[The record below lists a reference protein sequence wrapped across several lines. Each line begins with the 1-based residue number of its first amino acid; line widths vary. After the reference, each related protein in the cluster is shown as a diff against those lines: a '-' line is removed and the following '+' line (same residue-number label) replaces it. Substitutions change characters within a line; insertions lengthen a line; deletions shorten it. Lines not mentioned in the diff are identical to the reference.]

1 MPKDLRRLR
10 PVISRWMSLRH
21 WRSQLLF
28 WSGGLLVGLVAVSM
42 TMVADKAQALFFGM
56 RHAFFWLPL
65 IITPLGFAVSSYVT
79 KRWFGGAQGSGIP
92 QVIAASELVRHDPEG
107 SQNLVSIRIIIGKVA
122 MLMLGL
128 VCGAPIGREGPTVQ
142 VGAALMR
149 MTGRIGGIVSNE
161 SALLLAGGAAGVAAA
176 FNTPLAGIV
185 FAIEELGKSFEQR
198 TSGTVILTVMLA
210 GIASM
215 GLLGDYTYFGRHTTG
230 IIGWPDV
237 VAVFVCGIGGGLL
250 GGGFSRGVI
259 FGLKRMGSLFGG
271 FTARRPVVFAAM
283 CGLLLAILGVA
294 TGGAAFGT
302 GYSDAR
308 DLLAGTQHVWYGY
321 GLLRVVSALLMA
333 ISGIPGGLFAPS
345 LSAGAGVGADLH
357 FFVPMVPLATMALLG
372 MVGYFSGVVQSPL
385 TAFVI
390 VMEMTDDHDMV
401 LPLIATS
408 LLAYSVSR
416 LVCPRPLYHSLA
428 QSFLKKA
435 RDEKRAETAEVEA
448 VDETGQIETSPPKA

>member
-21 WRSQLLF
+21 WRSQLVF
-28 WSGGLLVGLVAVSM
+28 WSGGLLVGLVAVM
-42 TMVADKAQALFFGM
+42 MALVADKAQALFGLM
-56 RHAFFWLPL
+56 RAHIFWLPL
-65 IITPLGFAVSSYVT
+65 FLTPMGFAASSYVT
-79 KRWFGGAQGSGIP
+79 KRWFGNAQGSGIP
-92 QVIAASELVRHDPEG
+92 QVIAASEIVRHDPAKAEK
-107 SQNLVSIRIIIGKVA
+107 LVSIRVVIGKIA

-128 VCGAPIGREGPTVQ
+128 LCGAPIGREGPTVQ

-149 MTGRIGGIVSNE
+149 LTGRIGGIVQNE

-210 GIASM
+210 GVASM
-215 GLLGDYTYFGRHTTG
+215 GLMGDYTYFGRHTTH
-230 IIGWPDV
+230 IEGWTDV
-237 VAVFVCGIGGGLL
+237 LAVFVCGVGGGLL
-250 GGGFSRGVI
+250 GGGFSRATI
-259 FGLKRMGSLFGG
+259 FGLKRLGGMFGG
-271 FTARRPVVFAAM
+271 WTKQHPIWFAAG
-283 CGLLLAILGVA
+283 CGLVLAILGVA
-294 TGGAAFGT
+294 SGGAAFGT
-302 GYSDAR
+302 GYADAR
-308 DLLAGTQHVWYGY
+308 DLLAGQQHVIYGY
-321 GLLRVVSALLMA
+321 GLLRLVAALVMA

-345 LSAGAGVGADLH
+345 LAAGAGVGADLH
-357 FFVPMVPLATMALLG
+357 LMVPVVPLATMALLG

-390 VMEMTDDHDMV
+390 VMEMTNDHDMV

-416 LVCPRPLYHSLA
+416 LICPHPLYHSLA
-428 QSFLKKA
+428 QGFIKQA
-435 RDEKRAETAEVEA
+435 RAEQRAEKAEAKLTAEPVKTAPEA
-448 VDETGQIETSPPKA
+448 

>member
-21 WRSQLLF
+21 WRSQLVF
-28 WSGGLLVGLVAVSM
+28 WSGGLLVGLVAVFM
-42 TMVADKAQALFFGM
+42 AIVADRAQSLFGLM
-56 RHAFFWLPL
+56 RTHIFWLPL
-65 IITPLGFAVSSYVT
+65 FLTPIGFAASSYVT
-79 KRWFGGAQGSGIP
+79 KRWFGTAQGSGIP
-92 QVIAASELVRHDPEG
+92 QVIAASEIVRHDPAKAEK
-107 SQNLVSIRIIIGKVA
+107 LVSIPVVLGKIA

-128 VCGAPIGREGPTVQ
+128 LCGAPIGREGPTVQ

-149 MTGRIGGIVSNE
+149 MTGRIGGIVQNE

-210 GIASM
+210 GVASM
-215 GLLGDYTYFGRHTTG
+215 GLMGDYTYFGRHTTH
-230 IIGWPDV
+230 IEGWTDV
-237 VAVFVCGIGGGLL
+237 LAVAVCGIGGGLL
-250 GGGFSRGVI
+250 GGGFSRATI
-259 FGLKRMGSLFGG
+259 FGLKRLGTFFGG
-271 FTARRPVVFAAM
+271 WTKQHPIWFAAG

-294 TGGAAFGT
+294 SGGAAFGT
-302 GYSDAR
+302 GYGDAR
-308 DLLAGTQHVWYGY
+308 DLLAGQQHVIYGY
-321 GLLRVVSALLMA
+321 GLLRVVAALVMA

-357 FFVPMVPLATMALLG
+357 LMVPIVPLATMALLG

-390 VMEMTDDHDMV
+390 VMEMTNDHDMV

-416 LVCPRPLYHSLA
+416 LICPHPLYHSLA
-428 QSFLKKA
+428 QGFIKQA
-435 RDEKRAETAEVEA
+435 RAEQRAEKAETKLTVEP
-448 VDETGQIETSPPKA
+448 VKATPEA